1 MSSVKEFNMIIL
13 GSVEGCIQKAADDR
27 QETLGPLLEPSH
39 SMSKLFLPKLCLN
52 KISFAL

>member
-1 MSSVKEFNMIIL
+1 MSSVNEFNMIIL

-39 SMSKLFLPKLCLN
+39 SMSKLFLPKFCLN
-52 KISFAL
+52 KTSFAL